1 MARTRGRGQTEWCL
15 SRLAKTVAGIG
26 SCGFVDQF
34 DNLARDIHEIT
45 RKPKTQDQKPNTRTD
60 QMTTEWETIIGLEIH
75 AQLSNESK
83 IFCGCS
89 TRFGDQPNANTCP
102 VCLGLPGALPV
113 LNKRAVE
120 LGARAALALGLHIN
134 NQSIFARKNYFYP
147 DLPKGYQI
155 SQYDQPFSANGEL
168 EIMTAER
175 DQAGHPVEWRVKK
188 IRITRLHLEEDAGK
202 NVHEGLPD
210 VDRFSY
216 IDLNRAGTP
225 LAEIVTEP
233 EFRSSWEAY
242 DYVNHVRRALQW
254 VGASE
259 ADMEKG
265 NLRCEAN
272 VSVRRKGDQA
282 FGTKVELK
290 NLNSVRFMQ
299 RAIEYEVTRQVGVL
313 ESGGRLVQETRLWDE
328 RAMETRVMR
337 SKEEAHDYR
346 YFPEPDLPPL
356 LVSDDF
362 IEQVRSSM
370 PELPE
375 ARRRRFMEQYGL
387 SFADASQLTSER
399 SLADY
404 YEHAADASGNPKA
417 AANWVRSEL
426 LRELES
432 AGIAAHASP
441 VTPDNLGRLVRLID
455 EGTISGKQGK
465 EVLIEMFRTGDSP
478 ATIIEQR
485 GLVQVSDT
493 REIDRLIDEVITAN
507 PAQLGQYRAGKEALF
522 GFFVGQVL
530 KASKGKANPKIVND
544 RLREK
549 LRG

>member
-1 MARTRGRGQTEWCL
+1 M
-15 SRLAKTVAGIG
+15 
-26 SCGFVDQF
+26 
-34 DNLARDIHEIT
+34 DNG
-45 RKPKTQDQKPNTRTD
+45 
-60 QMTTEWETIIGLEIH
+60 WETIIGLEIH
-75 AQLSNESK
+75 AQLSTESK

-113 LNKRAVE
+113 LNRRAVE

-155 SQYDQPFSANGEL
+155 SQYDQPFSANGQL

-175 DQAGHPVEWRVKK
+175 DEAGHPIEWEPKQ
-188 IRITRLHLEEDAGK
+188 ITITRLHLEEDAGK

-210 VDRFSY
+210 TERYSY

-233 EFRSSWEAY
+233 DFRSSWEAY

-254 VGASE
+254 VEASD

-272 VSVRRKGDQA
+272 VSVRRKGDHK

-290 NLNSVRFMQ
+290 NLNSVRFMH
-299 RAIEYEVTRQVGVL
+299 RAIEFEIERQIQVL
-313 ESGGRLVQETRLWDE
+313 ESGGTLSQETRLWDE
-328 RAMETRVMR
+328 KAGQTRVMR

-356 LVSDDF
+356 VVTDEF
-362 IEQVRSSM
+362 VERVKRGM

-375 ARRRRFMEQYGL
+375 ARRRRFMDQYGL
-387 SFADASQLTSER
+387 SFTDASQLTSER
-399 SLADY
+399 SLADF
-404 YEHAADASGNPKA
+404 YETAADVSGNA
-417 AANWVRSEL
+417 RTTANWIRSEL
-426 LRELES
+426 LRELEIL
-432 AGIAAHASP
+432 GIAAGSSP
-441 VTPDNLGRLVRLID
+441 VSAENLGRLVRMID
-455 EGTISGKQGK
+455 DGKISGKQGK
-465 EVLIEMFRTGDSP
+465 EVLVQMVRTGKP
-478 ATIIEQR
+478 AAVIVQEQ
-485 GLVQVSDT
+485 GMVQVSDT
-493 REIDRLIDEVITAN
+493 GEIDKIIDEVINAN
-507 PAQLGQYRAGKEALF
+507 QQQVESYRAGKETLF
-522 GFFVGQVL
+522 GFFVGQVI
-530 KASKGKANPKIVND
+530 KASKGKANPKVVNE
-544 RLREK
+544 RLKAK
-549 LRG
+549 LNG